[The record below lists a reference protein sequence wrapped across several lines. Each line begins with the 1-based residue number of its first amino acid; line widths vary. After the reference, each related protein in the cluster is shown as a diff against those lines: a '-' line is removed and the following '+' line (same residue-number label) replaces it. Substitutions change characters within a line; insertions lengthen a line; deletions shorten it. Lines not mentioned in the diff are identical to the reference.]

1 MARKDTDEED
11 RTIIRRALN
20 TEKTSRDKDDPIA
33 DMAMVPFLPND
44 VSTRYDAIYMY
55 TFILVCIYMS
65 IILLTTEPGIPAKE

>member
-1 MARKDTDEED
+1 MIK
-11 RTIIRRALN
+11 RALN

-44 VSTRYDAIYMY
+44 VSTRYDAIYN

-65 IILLTTEPGIPAKE
+65 ITLLTTEPGIPARE